1 MKININILPDEQK
14 EKRGTE
20 KKIGAVSRF
29 GSSLIFVL
37 LFLTAVLFCAKMVLN
52 INYRSVEDSANDHPR
67 VADEEMKQTEAF
79 LNEVNASTHNISNIS
94 SNTPRWSKVLKKM
107 SDISPPDMRISLIHV
122 EGAHIKLQGFSKS
135 REAFLD
141 FQEKLKTEG
150 YKNINSPLSNLVSPK
165 NFNFEIEMDVDSKY
179 LNQN

>member
-14 EKRGTE
+14 EKRGIE
-20 KKIGAVSRF
+20 NKIGAVGRF

-37 LFLTAVLFCAKMVLN
+37 LFLTAVLFCAKLVLN
-52 INYRSVEDSANDHPR
+52 INFRSVEDSANDHPG

-122 EGAHIKLQGFSKS
+122 EGVHIKLQGFSKS